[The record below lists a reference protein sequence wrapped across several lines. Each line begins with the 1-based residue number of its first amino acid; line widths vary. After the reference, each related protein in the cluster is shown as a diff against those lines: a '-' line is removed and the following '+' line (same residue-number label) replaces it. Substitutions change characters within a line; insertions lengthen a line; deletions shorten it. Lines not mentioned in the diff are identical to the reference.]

1 MENFMIGFNAVMPL
15 IMYLLIGYAFN
26 RLGMISQSAFE
37 DFNRALFA
45 ILLPINLF
53 INIYQSDFS
62 SAFSPEVLTYILL
75 FALLG
80 FITLAVIIPVFI
92 KDNRKRGVMLQGA
105 IRSNAI
111 LFGLPL
117 GTALLGEH
125 RMGMVSIVIA
135 TIVPLWNILSV
146 VALSIYTDEKISIKK
161 LLQKIVTNPMV
172 IATLLGIFSL
182 LIGLVLPTFIE
193 ATMTNINRMV
203 SPLALMVMG
212 GTFQVRSVRFRDIP
226 LVFTVVSKLM
236 LVPAFA
242 LLGGVLLGFR
252 GEAIIAV
259 LIAMAGPTA
268 VSSYPQA
275 VAAGGDGNLA
285 NQIVV
290 FTTILS
296 MFSLVFWIA
305 LAKSLA
311 LF

>member
-80 FITLAVIIPVFI
+80 FITLAVIIPIFI
-92 KDNRKRGVMLQGA
+92 KDNSKRGVMLQGA

-161 LLQKIVTNPMV
+161 LLQKIITNPMV

-212 GTFQVRSVRFRDIP
+212 GTFQVRSVRFRDMP

-305 LAKSLA
+305 FAKSMA